1 MAFVLKQSTSYTWP
15 IKLIIPTDGGRKET
29 HTFDGEFKRLSQS
42 RINEIIKLSREIEQ
56 GQVDPDEVEDLDIA
70 KEMLIG
76 WSGVL
81 DDAGKEIPFSEAALA
96 QLLEIPS
103 IAGQIVKAF
112 FKSIQS
118 EKEPGKAKNFK
129 P

>member
-15 IKLIIPTDGGRKET
+15 IPLVIPVDGGRKET
-29 HTFDGEFKRLSQS
+29 HTFDGEFRRLPQS
-42 RINEIIKLSREIEQ
+42 RINELLTLARNVELGKA
-56 GQVDPDEVEDLDIA
+56 DPDEMEDIQTA

-81 DDAGKEIPFSEAALA
+81 DDAGKEVPFSDLALS
-96 QLLEIPS
+96 QLLDLPG